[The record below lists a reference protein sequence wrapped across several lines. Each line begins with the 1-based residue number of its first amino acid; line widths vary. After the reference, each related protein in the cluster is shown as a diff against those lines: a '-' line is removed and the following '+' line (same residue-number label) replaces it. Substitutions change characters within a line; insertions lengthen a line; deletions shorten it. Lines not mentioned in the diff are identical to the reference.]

1 MLSKMEIK
9 LKQLNS
15 LQEKKMNK
23 VNQLIK
29 YKYSLILDI
38 FLVNNLSN

>member
-1 MLSKMEIK
+1 MEIK